1 MLITMGRNKMNEFY
15 DDIIAEVRRNKA
27 ELLEKYG
34 GIDGLHK
41 HMDEE
46 RPRLE
51 KEGWHFA
58 TDEEIAELQH
68 RHDKVE
74 VKK

>member
-1 MLITMGRNKMNEFY
+1 MKGFY
-15 DDIIAEVRRNKA
+15 DNILAEVRKNK
-27 ELLEKYG
+27 EEVLKKYG

-41 HMDEE
+41 HMDED

-58 TDEEIAELQH
+58 TDEELASL
-68 RHDKVE
+68 RHHHSDS
-74 VKK
+74 

>member
-1 MLITMGRNKMNEFY
+1 MKDYY
-15 DDIIAEVRRNKA
+15 DPILAEVRKNREK
-27 ELLEKYG
+27 LLEKYG

-51 KEGWHFA
+51 REGWRFA
-58 TDEEIAELQH
+58 TDEELAALQH
-68 RHDKVE
+68 RHESVE
-74 VKK
+74 VKN

>member
-1 MLITMGRNKMNEFY
+1 MKDTLSDWNTWEEF
-15 DDIIAEVRRNKA
+15 IWAVRRNRA
-27 ELLEKYG
+27 ELVEKYG

-51 KEGWHFA
+51 KEGWKFV
-58 TDEEIAELQH
+58 DEVRKERRQEAAQ
-68 RHDKVE
+68 
-74 VKK
+74 

>member
-1 MLITMGRNKMNEFY
+1 MKGKGFY
-15 DDIIAEVRRNKA
+15 DPILAEVRQNREK
-27 ELLEKYG
+27 LLEMYG

-51 KEGWHFA
+51 KEGWRFLTEEEMTLLKNRHNK
-58 TDEEIAELQH
+58 EEI
-68 RHDKVE
+68 KS
-74 VKK
+74 

>member
-1 MLITMGRNKMNEFY
+1 MKGFY
-15 DDIIAEVRRNKA
+15 DPIIAEVRKNR
-27 ELLEKYG
+27 EKLFNMYG

-51 KEGWHFA
+51 KEGWKFVS
-58 TDEEIAELQH
+58 EEEMYILEH
-68 RHDKVE
+68 RHDDIK
-74 VKK
+74 

>member
-1 MLITMGRNKMNEFY
+1 MRGIRDE
-15 DDIIAEVRRNKA
+15 IIAEVRKNRA

-51 KEGWHFA
+51 KEGWHFV
-58 TDEEIAELQH
+58 TDEELAELQH
-68 RHDKVE
+68 RHDEIGAGK
-74 VKK
+74 